1 MKQFVKSV
9 PSPEKKEPP
18 KQKPVNPK
26 DLGKVFVEGAR
37 ADLKAGAEQE
47 KNKVREQME
56 KQRKEDEELLKTLG
70 AKASLF

>member
-9 PSPEKKEPP
+9 PSPENKEPP

-37 ADLKAGAEQE
+37 ADLKAGAE
-47 KNKVREQME
+47 
-56 KQRKEDEELLKTLG
+56 
-70 AKASLF
+70 